1 VRHYQIALDSVLQA
15 HPELEPCVAR
25 CVHCG
30 IRFLSHPR
38 NAGRG
43 DLRCPFGCRQLYRQQ
58 RSNQRSSA
66 YYRTA
71 AGKVK
76 KKRLNGQRCYGSS
89 PEQNPTA
96 STEQAIPASQPP
108 QSAVSPQVELRLEGV
123 VLHEASLRKSRMLP
137 YVRMVVSLIEG
148 IEFSYQQIVLLLRW
162 ALRQHSIATRPRS
175 QYVLRFLH
183 EHPP

>member
-1 VRHYQIALDSVLQA
+1 MA
-15 HPELEPCVAR
+15 H

-38 NAGRG
+38 NACRA
-43 DLRCPFGCRQLYRQQ
+43 DLRCPFGCRRHYREW

-71 AGKVK
+71 SGKAK
-76 KKRLNGQRCYGSS
+76 KKRLNARRSCHLY
-89 PEQNPTA
+89 
-96 STEQAIPASQPP
+96 STEQKRTAATEQATPASEPP
-108 QSAVSPQVELRLEGV
+108 PDPLSPQVELRLQGV
-123 VLHEASLRKSRMLP
+123 VLHESSLLKSRMLP

-148 IEFSYQQIVLLLRW
+148 IEFSHSEVVRLLRQ
-162 ALRQHSIATRPRS
+162 ALRQHSIASRTRS
-175 QYVLRFLH
+175 EYVLRFLH